1 LLLGVSA
8 GHYGDGYVGDALSNS
23 TTPLNFAIEHETER
37 EALPAHPDLRRL
49 LEYWRGKCG
58 ERPFPRR
65 EDIDPVDFRFML
77 DRIALTEVHG
87 DPPRRYRMRLVG
99 TFWRDLSGVEL
110 SGTWVEDL
118 PTANLRDLTIG
129 FYEAMI
135 AARKPRFAVRDAII
149 DDRLLRYEIMLL
161 PLSEDG
167 NRISM
172 ILTGIGR
179 GNGQY

>member
-1 LLLGVSA
+1 
-8 GHYGDGYVGDALSNS
+8 LSSS

-65 EDIDPVDFRFML
+65 ADIDPLDFRFML

>member
-1 LLLGVSA
+1 LTNTATQL
-8 GHYGDGYVGDALSNS
+8 NS
-23 TTPLNFAIEHETER
+23 AIEHETGR
-37 EALPAHPDLRRL
+37 ESLPAHGDLRRL
-49 LEYWRGKCG
+49 LEYWQAKRG

-65 EDIDPVDFRFML
+65 ADIDPIDFHLML
-77 DRIALTEVHG
+77 DRISLTEVHG
-87 DPPRRYRMRLVG
+87 DRPRRYRMRLVG

-110 SGTWVEDL
+110 SGTWVDEL
-118 PTANLRDLTIG
+118 PRTNLRDLTIG

-135 AARKPRFAVRDAII
+135 AAGKPRFAVRDAIV

-167 NRISM
+167 VRVSM

-179 GNGQY
+179 GDGAY

>member
-1 LLLGVSA
+1 LTNSA
-8 GHYGDGYVGDALSNS
+8 
-23 TTPLNFAIEHETER
+23 TRLNPAIEHGTGR
-37 EALPAHPDLRRL
+37 ESLPAHADLRRL
-49 LEYWRGKCG
+49 LEYWQSRCG

-65 EDIDPVDFRFML
+65 ADIDPLDIRFML

-87 DPPRRYRMRLVG
+87 DQPRRYRMRVVG

-110 SGTWVEDL
+110 SGTWMDEL
-118 PTANLRDLTIG
+118 PTANLRDLTIA

-135 AARKPRFAVRDAII
+135 AAGKPRFTVRDAII
-149 DDRLLRYEIMLL
+149 DDKLLRYEIMLL

-167 NRISM
+167 VRISM

-179 GNGQY
+179 GSGLY